1 MVDTTPPSERPAPRV
16 LIVED
21 DDDLAEVHRR
31 CVRRVGGEP
40 TVVTTQRQARDAVRA
55 CDFKLILTDLRL
67 PDGDGID
74 LCETLWEAR
83 PEQKIV
89 VISGNISNCRSRLDR
104 ATAIICKPY
113 GIPEFLDTIRKILR
127 AVEAGEDI
135 SPLGLVNRPLDY
147 DEGWVP

>member
-1 MVDTTPPSERPAPRV
+1 MA
-16 LIVED
+16 
-21 DDDLAEVHRR
+21 
-31 CVRRVGGEP
+31 GGDP
-40 TVVTTQRQARDAVRA
+40 TVVATQREALDAVLA
-55 CDFKLILTDLRL
+55 GEFNLILTDLWL

-89 VISGNISNCRSRLDR
+89 VISGNISKCQSRLNR

-113 GIPEFLDTIRKILR
+113 DIPEFLATLRKILR

-135 SPLGLVNRPLDY
+135 PPLGLVNRPLDS
-147 DEGWVP
+147 DERSAL